1 VNFFVIAADTMQLLF
16 KLQLQGTIF
25 MTLSPEANPAP
36 LFPEDILTRIR
47 KDKPWRAAR
56 TKSRREKALAHYLA
70 RAGIG
75 YYLPM
80 FMRQQSNTK
89 RVRTSLIP
97 VFNGYLFFQADDFD
111 RHKALRSNHIA
122 HIIDVRDEAKFV
134 AELLQVEKALSGAEK
149 VYPYDFVREGQKGR
163 VKKGPLSGVEG
174 IIVTKANNYRLVISV
189 ESIMQSISVSIES
202 DNVEPLSD

>member
-1 VNFFVIAADTMQLLF
+1 
-16 KLQLQGTIF
+16 
-25 MTLSPEANPAP
+25 MTLSSDDNPAP
-36 LFPEDILTRIR
+36 RFPEDILTRIGH
-47 KDKPWRAAR
+47 DKPWRVAH

-70 RAGIG
+70 RAHIG

-80 FMRQQSNTK
+80 FVRQQSSTK
-89 RVRTSLIP
+89 RARTSLLP

-122 HIIDVRDEAKFV
+122 HILDVGDEQKLM
-134 AELLQVEKALSGAEK
+134 AELLQIEKALSGSEK
-149 VYPYDFVREGQKGR
+149 IYPYDFVCEGQRVR

-174 IIVTKANNYRLVISV
+174 IIVRKTNSYRLVLSV

-202 DNVEPLSD
+202 DNVEPIGI